1 MATLDT
7 DVSVDLSKSPIISHT
22 TIQTFE
28 KEEKERVPLQTSW
41 TFWLDKAV
49 RGTTAAEFE
58 ANLKRIYEVDT
69 VQGFW
74 AVLRH
79 IPPANELK
87 PRYSYHLM
95 RGTRRPLWEEE
106 GNTKG
111 GTWRLKCS
119 KGDTVHVWK
128 ELLLAAI
135 GEQLSE
141 FVHPEDEICGVS
153 VSIRDRPASRGAGI
167 GDDLVQVWNTRAD
180 LESKAEIIP
189 AILRLLP
196 DIKFSAKF
204 YKAHEMHDA
213 YEGGKDESAPGAFQK
228 RM

>member
-1 MATLDT
+1 MATLST
-7 DVSVDLSKSPIISHT
+7 DVSIDLSKSPVISHA
-22 TIQTFE
+22 TIRTYE
-28 KEEKERVPLQTSW
+28 EEEKEKVPLQTSW

-58 ANLKRIYEVDT
+58 ANLKRIYEVST

-95 RGTRRPLWEEE
+95 RGSRRPLWEEKDNE
-106 GNTKG
+106 RG

-119 KGDTVHVWK
+119 KRDTVNVWK

-135 GEQLSE
+135 GEQLSDL
-141 FVHPEDEICGVS
+141 VHPDDEICGVT
-153 VSIRDRPASRGAGI
+153 VSIRDRPSSRGG
-167 GDDLVQVWNTRAD
+167 GMGEDLVQVWNTRAD
-180 LESKAEIIP
+180 LADKANMLE
-189 AILRLLP
+189 AIQRLLP
-196 DIKFSAKF
+196 DVHFSTKF
-204 YKAHEMHDA
+204 YKAHVSHDA
-213 YEGGKDESAPGAFQK
+213 FEGEKETSSGAFHR